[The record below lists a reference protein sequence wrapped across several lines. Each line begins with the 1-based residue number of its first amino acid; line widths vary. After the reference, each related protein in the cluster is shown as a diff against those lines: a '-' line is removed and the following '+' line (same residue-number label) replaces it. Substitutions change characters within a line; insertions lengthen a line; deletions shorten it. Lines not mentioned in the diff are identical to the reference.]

1 MATKIWRGIMPAIAQ
16 VSTLTVGG
24 TVAGGETFTVTVGNA
39 SYAVVAAASGAAAA
53 AVQIHA
59 VLVSAAVPNQ
69 FREVTWTVAGSVITA
84 TANVPGVPITIS
96 TAATGSATFV
106 TATPTAATGPNFA
119 NVAGNWSGVTLP
131 IAGDDLIIPDDSPAI
146 LYGLTSM
153 TALFAS
159 VTVATRFRERIGLPN
174 YNRLGYLEYR
184 DRYWSINTSILTI
197 GEPTAAAITS
207 QRVKF
212 DLKATATNISVHR
225 TGSGDTTER
234 GVELIGGSNAVL
246 SVSSGSVAASSV
258 AGEASDFASVTI
270 GNQANVLLGAAC
282 VADTVVN
289 RGILQANCVLPDLDV
304 EAGRVTANAQ
314 ITALDVAGGTVDYTS
329 NATITSASVGPGNLR
344 CLSQRPTTITAL
356 TMRRSGL
363 FHEPN
368 ENVTITT
375 LTASG
380 VSQILT

>member
-1 MATKIWRGIMPAIAQ
+1 MATKIWRGVTPAIAQ
-16 VSTLTVGG
+16 RSTLTVGG

-39 SYAVVAAASGAAAA
+39 AFAVVAAAAGAPAA

-96 TAATGSATFV
+96 SAATGSATFV
-106 TATPTAATGPNFA
+106 TATLTAATGPNFA
-119 NVAGNWSGVTLP
+119 NVAGNWSGGTLP

-146 LYGLTSM
+146 LYGLTTM

-159 VTVATRFRERIGLPN
+159 VTVAAQFRQRIGLRN
-174 YNRLGYLEYR
+174 YNALGYLEYR
-184 DRYWSINTSILTI
+184 DRYWSINTSLLTI
-197 GEPTAAAITS
+197 GEQTTAASNS
-207 QRVKF
+207 QRVKV
-212 DLKATATNISVHR
+212 DLKATATNIVVHR
-225 TGSGDTTER
+225 TGSGDGQER
-234 GVELIGGSNAVL
+234 GVELIGGANAIL
-246 SVSSGSVAASSV
+246 SVNSGSVAASSV

-270 GNQANVLLGAAC
+270 GNQASVLLGAAC

-304 EAGRVTANAQ
+304 TAGRVTANAQ

-329 NATITSASVGPGNLR
+329 NAIITSASVGPGNLR
-344 CLSQRPTTITAL
+344 CVSQRPTTITTL
-356 TMRRSGL
+356 TMRKSAL

-375 LTASG
+375 LNTSG
-380 VSQILT
+380 ISQIMT